1 MEEGRPHRDPQ
12 AIGLHKSLVILKNTT
27 QCAKNFFGRDAGE
40 RDSLRRVLST
50 RLGHMGTLGGGVPPV
65 PPSHMKAVLCH
76 GTPECAGCSPALGGA
91 GGGAGE
97 AAPVARSPWELR
109 GPPELRVCDSGDADF
124 ALQLSVAPVISVP
137 NRRGPHFLLS
147 AVPTTRSFHKAA
159 RGAWLREGQ
168 SVFVTR
174 E

>member
-1 MEEGRPHRDPQ
+1 MR
-12 AIGLHKSLVILKNTT
+12 
-27 QCAKNFFGRDAGE
+27 E
-40 RDSLRRVLST
+40 RQRWW
-50 RLGHMGTLGGGVPPV
+50 
-65 PPSHMKAVLCH
+65 
-76 GTPECAGCSPALGGA
+76 
-91 GGGAGE
+91 
-97 AAPVARSPWELR
+97 ARSPWELR
-109 GPPELRVCDSGDADF
+109 GPPRLRVCDSGDADF
-124 ALQLSVAPVISVP
+124 ALQLSVTPVISVP

>member
-1 MEEGRPHRDPQ
+1 M
-12 AIGLHKSLVILKNTT
+12 
-27 QCAKNFFGRDAGE
+27 
-40 RDSLRRVLST
+40 
-50 RLGHMGTLGGGVPPV
+50 VPFV
-65 PPSHMKAVLCH
+65 PLFHMKSVH
-76 GTPECAGCSPALGGA
+76 GTPQGA
-91 GGGAGE
+91 GTPLGTRWELEGVRE
-97 AAPVARSPWELR
+97 RQCWWARSPWELQS
-109 GPPELRVCDSGDADF
+109 PPELKACDSGDADF
-124 ALQLSVAPVISVP
+124 ALQLSVTPVISVP